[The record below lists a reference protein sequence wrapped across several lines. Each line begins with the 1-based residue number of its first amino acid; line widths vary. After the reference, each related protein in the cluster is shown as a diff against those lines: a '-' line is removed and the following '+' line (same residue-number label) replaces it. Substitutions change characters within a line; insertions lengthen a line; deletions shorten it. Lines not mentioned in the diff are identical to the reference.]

1 MSKICVFIN
10 GPDHDKDYVKVDD
23 EKKRMKLKKLGY
35 RVLSVH
41 HENHSSPIYLIL
53 QSNDFDEAL
62 YPGCYLVAESE
73 GCLTTRGH
81 QRAKVNF

>member
-53 QSNDFDEAL
+53 
-62 YPGCYLVAESE
+62 
-73 GCLTTRGH
+73 
-81 QRAKVNF
+81 